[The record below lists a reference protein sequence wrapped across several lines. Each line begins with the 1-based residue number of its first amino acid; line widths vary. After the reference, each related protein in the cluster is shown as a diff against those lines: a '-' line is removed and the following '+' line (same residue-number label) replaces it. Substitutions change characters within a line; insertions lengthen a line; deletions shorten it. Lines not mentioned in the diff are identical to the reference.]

1 MGQLD
6 SYFRNVGKTKLLSRA
21 QEVTLAQK
29 IEKGDQHARDHMVNA
44 NLRLAISI
52 AKRYQNRGCSLED
65 LIQEANIGLMKAVER
80 FEWQR
85 GFKFSTYASWWIRQ
99 AVSRHV
105 TSHSRTIR
113 VPAHASGLSYKIR
126 NLQKEYSEE
135 FGVQPT
141 NEEIA
146 EILEVSVNIVEAAI
160 SSGRMTISLNAE
172 IGDSEKGGTKTLQ
185 DVIADPNSD
194 DPIETMDKAKMIKI
208 VSAALSTLT
217 PREEKIV
224 RLRFGLEEDGKNHDK
239 FGISKDEIDE
249 LNRREI
255 DAKKGLKV

>member
-1 MGQLD
+1 MGTLD
-6 SYFRNVGKTKLLSRA
+6 NYFKGVGRTNLLTREE
-21 QEVTLAQK
+21 EVSLAQR
-29 IEKGDQHARDHMVNA
+29 IEKGDAEARSHMIEA

-52 AKRYQNRGCSLED
+52 AKKYQNRGCNLED

-105 TSHSRTIR
+105 SSHSRTIR

-126 NLQKEYSEE
+126 QLQEEYMQE
-135 FGVQPT
+135 FDVSPT

-146 EILEVSVNIVEAAI
+146 EILNVSVDLVEAAI
-160 SSGRMTISLNAE
+160 SSGQATISLHTE
-172 IGDSEKGGTKTLQ
+172 VGDKEKGGKTLQ
-185 DVIADPNSD
+185 DVIPDPNAD
-194 DPIETMDKAKMIKI
+194 DPIETMDRQRMVGI
-208 VSAALSTLT
+208 VREALLTLT

-224 RLRFGLEEDGKNHDK
+224 RLRFGVDEDDK
-239 FGISKDEIDE
+239 DHNSFGISADE
-249 LNRREI
+249 LAELDRRS
-255 DAKKGLKV
+255 KGE